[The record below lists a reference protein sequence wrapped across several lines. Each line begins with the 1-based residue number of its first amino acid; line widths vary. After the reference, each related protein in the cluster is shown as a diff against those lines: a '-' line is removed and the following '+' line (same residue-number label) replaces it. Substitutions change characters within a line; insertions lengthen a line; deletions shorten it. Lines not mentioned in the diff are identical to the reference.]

1 MGNAT
6 VSTAHEKNK
15 RVVLNIISNL
25 SYEAVKIVFGFV
37 LPRLYLVNFGSD
49 VNGLDSTIKNIFA
62 YLALL
67 EAGVGLSAQ
76 YSLYHPVAIGDTDRI
91 NFILASARRFYL
103 RSGMI
108 YTVLTLLFAVG
119 YPLVVRTSLD
129 YFTVFSVILLYGIPG
144 IILFLWRG
152 KYNAFLEVEGKKYI
166 LTTLQTVTLIISNLL
181 RLVFLLISD
190 NLILIQATY
199 CVPSIIQIFFIIIY
213 VRRHYGWIDWHAKP
227 DNSALSQKRSV
238 LVHQISGCIFSNTDT
253 VIISIMCGMNYASV
267 YAVFSLFFANFQK
280 VVTSFTNGL
289 TFKFG
294 QMFHTDFERFK
305 REFSLYETVY
315 YTLLFAAYTI
325 LTAFLMPVIR
335 LYTSGIADAAIYDNT
350 VALLLFAAVTALTG
364 TEAPMLQQLYVA
376 GKFDDTR
383 NQAIWEMAINITVSI
398 IATWRFGLIG
408 CLIGTV
414 AALLYRNNALII
426 YTARRILDRSCL
438 QLYKKIAVNL
448 ALGAGIIMLL
458 GTDSC
463 EATSYLRVILTVI
476 PNALWIAAVFIA
488 VNVLINLRECI
499 AFVRAHRRRA

>member
-76 YSLYHPVAIGDTDRI
+76 YSLYHPIAIGDTDRI
-91 NFILASARRFYL
+91 NSILASARRFYL

-108 YTVLTLLFAVG
+108 YTALTLLFAVG

-166 LTTLQTVTLIISNLL
+166 LTTLQTITLIISNLL

-199 CVPSIIQIFFIIIY
+199 CVPSIIQIFFMII
-213 VRRHYGWIDWHAKP
+213 
-227 DNSALSQKRSV
+227 
-238 LVHQISGCIFSNTDT
+238 
-253 VIISIMCGMNYASV
+253 CGMNYASV

-364 TEAPMLQQLYVA
+364 TETPMLQQLYVA

-463 EATSYLRVILTVI
+463 EATSYLHVILTVI

>member
-1 MGNAT
+1 
-6 VSTAHEKNK
+6 
-15 RVVLNIISNL
+15 
-25 SYEAVKIVFGFV
+25 
-37 LPRLYLVNFGSD
+37 
-49 VNGLDSTIKNIFA
+49 
-62 YLALL
+62 
-67 EAGVGLSAQ
+67 
-76 YSLYHPVAIGDTDRI
+76 
-91 NFILASARRFYL
+91 
-103 RSGMI
+103 
-108 YTVLTLLFAVG
+108 
-119 YPLVVRTSLD
+119 
-129 YFTVFSVILLYGIPG
+129 
-144 IILFLWRG
+144 
-152 KYNAFLEVEGKKYI
+152 
-166 LTTLQTVTLIISNLL
+166 
-181 RLVFLLISD
+181 
-190 NLILIQATY
+190 
-199 CVPSIIQIFFIIIY
+199 
-213 VRRHYGWIDWHAKP
+213 
-227 DNSALSQKRSV
+227 
-238 LVHQISGCIFSNTDT
+238 
-253 VIISIMCGMNYASV
+253 MCGMNYASV

-463 EATSYLRVILTVI
+463 EATSYLHVILTVI